1 MLLDCPRYRN
11 TRNVLVAA
19 INEKLQNTQFSCT
32 LSLHHLL
39 GSDYLPLANDLLEL
53 KELVPK
59 SASDG
64 SNEDSEANRK
74 LFSWL
79 LKQSASL
86 LREIHSDLA
95 SQ

>member
-1 MLLDCPRYRN
+1 MLLDCPRYHN

-19 INEKLQNTQFSCT
+19 INEKLQNTQFSRT

-39 GSDYLPLANDLLEL
+39 GSDYLPLANDRSQL

-59 SASDG
+59 SDD

-95 SQ
+95 FQ